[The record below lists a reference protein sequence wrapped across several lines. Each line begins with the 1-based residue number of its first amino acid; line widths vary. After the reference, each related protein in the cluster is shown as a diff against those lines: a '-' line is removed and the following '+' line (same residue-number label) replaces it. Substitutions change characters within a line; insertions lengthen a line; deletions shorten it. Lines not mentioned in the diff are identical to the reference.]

1 MAGNVTAALPRG
13 RTSALR
19 LADQVDIPTQAAA
32 GYFEVNTY
40 AATFNKKRPL
50 DDDDITGQAGYA
62 NTTDSRPAAPGV
74 EDADGTMSVPL
85 DLLQL
90 GFWLK
95 GLLGVEPAAPTAN
108 GAAFDH
114 TFKSGAVSLPARTLE
129 RQFNATQL
137 EAMIGA
143 LVKDATFPIGADKGY
158 AQVDL
163 SLWGRQVTDPYAASV
178 AGAPTVVALAARVPK
193 SSGLLKLNGTNIGRV
208 TTGNLKITNDIQ
220 SDRYAGDYL
229 QSDAFLQGVAAQLSI
244 TARYTNDALR
254 SAGVTIQGSVLPAVQ
269 AMELDYI
276 LSPALK
282 LVFTLPAVRFE
293 PVTAPITN
301 GGLITVQM
309 SGRAEVGAAAPM
321 LTAVLTNAQAAAY

>member
-19 LADQVDIPTQAAA
+19 LGDQPDIPTVSP
-32 GYFEVNTY
+32 GPFVELNTY
-40 AATFNKKRPL
+40 ASAFNKKRPL
-50 DDDDITGQAGYA
+50 DDDDVTGQAGYA

-74 EDADGTMSVPL
+74 EDADGTASVPL
-85 DLLQL
+85 DLVQI
-90 GFWLK
+90 GHWLK
-95 GLLGVEPAAPTAN
+95 GLLGVETAAPVAN

-114 TFKSGAVSLPARTLE
+114 TFKSGSASLPARTLE
-129 RQFNATQL
+129 RQFTPTQL

-143 LVKDATFPIGADKGY
+143 IVKDATFPIGADKGY

-163 SLWGRQVTDPYAASV
+163 SLWGRQVTDPYAATL
-178 AGAPTVVALAARVPK
+178 AAAPTVVALGARVPK
-193 SSGLLKLNGTNIGRV
+193 SSGLLKLNGANIGRV
-208 TTGNLKITNDIQ
+208 TTGNLKITNDVQ

-229 QSDAFLQGVAAQLSI
+229 QSDAFLEGVAAQLSI
-244 TARYTNDALR
+244 TARYTTDALR
-254 SAGVTIQGSVLPAVQ
+254 SAGVTAVGSVLPALQ
-269 AMELDYI
+269 ALELDYM